1 MKAAVLVEKE
11 RFEIREIPLPE
22 RGDKDI
28 LVKITH
34 CSVCNGTD
42 AKLYHG
48 IHKLS
53 VFPCLIGHECAGIVE
68 WTGKDVTRFRVG
80 DRVLG
85 GVFRGTE
92 QYPAIW
98 GGYAEYG
105 VCGENDLLPIPEGV
119 NLEEATLAVM
129 LGESLN
135 AVRIGEVNPSDTVGI
150 MGCGAV
156 GLSILTVVRHS
167 FPQKIIAFDISEE
180 KLALA
185 KEMGADEVI
194 NPTKQGS
201 AEQVMALTEGKG
213 LSKMF
218 EATGRAEAYDLL
230 YETAAR
236 NGVIIPF
243 GIAGGPISVPF
254 PSIYS
259 RQLQIRW
266 CAAAGDYNSLY
277 KSAALHMLKHGFVD
291 KRMITSVMPLDQ
303 IEEAFAKIAQGNEV
317 RVIIQMNGGA
327 L

>member
-1 MKAAVLVEKE
+1 MKAAVLTKKE
-11 RFEIREIPLPE
+11 RFEMLDIPVPE
-22 RGDKDI
+22 MGDQDI

-42 AKLYHG
+42 TKLYHG

-53 VFPCLIGHECAGIVE
+53 EFPCLIGHECAGIVE
-68 WTGKDVTRFRVG
+68 QVGKDVARFHKG

-105 VCGENDLLPIPEGV
+105 VCRENDLLPIPEGV
-119 NLEEATLAVM
+119 DLAEATLAVM

-135 AVRIGEVNPSDTVGI
+135 AVRIGQVDPEDTVGI

-156 GLSILTVVRHS
+156 GLSILTVVRHV
-167 FPQKIIAFDISEE
+167 FPRKIIMFDISEE

-185 KEMGADEVI
+185 KEMGADAVL
-194 NPTKQGS
+194 NSADPDT

-213 LSKMF
+213 LTKLF
-218 EATGRAEAYDLL
+218 EATGREQTYDLL
-230 YETAAR
+230 YQMAAR
-236 NGVIIPF
+236 NGVIVPF
-243 GIAGGPISVPF
+243 GIVKDSITVPF
-254 PSIYS
+254 SQIYN

-277 KSAALHMLKHGFVD
+277 KSAALDMIKHGFVD
-291 KRMITSVMPLDQ
+291 RRMITSVMPLEQ
-303 IEEAFAKIAQGNEV
+303 IEEAFAKIARGSEV
-317 RVIIQMNGGA
+317 RVVIQMDGGIK
-327 L
+327 